1 MYLANQIK
9 KVSFKREIMIGKTN
23 TSLIEPISVLPLIK
37 ITPINSFY
45 NNDYYGEML
54 NYQIKSIWYSSNLK
68 FLISSDFGGIVIEY
82 AFFSFL
88 KKCIDF

>member
-1 MYLANQIK
+1 MINQRITKSYFEDIHDSCMYLANQIK
-9 KVSFKREIMIGKTN
+9 KVSFKREIMI

-68 FLISSDFGGIVIEY
+68 FLISSDFG
-82 AFFSFL
+82 A
-88 KKCIDF
+88 